1 VKHEVSVQQ
10 GEDFMKYEI
19 GDFVSKP
26 VTGVCRIEDILYL
39 DAQGKRDHKLYYL
52 MRPVEDEKEKI
63 YVSVANSDSAMRPC
77 MTEENAW
84 ELIEKI
90 PDIPTAW
97 TENEKT
103 REQKY
108 KEAVKANDPAALVAI
123 IKMIYQRKQQRL
135 AQGKKCTATDTKY
148 FQIAEKLLYAELGT
162 AIGKPKQEIVDTIIE
177 HIDRGAAV
185 DTGREL

>member
-1 VKHEVSVQQ
+1 MKPEVSVQQ
-10 GEDFMKYEI
+10 GDDFMKYEI
-19 GDFVSKP
+19 GDFVSKQ

-39 DAQGKRDHKLYYL
+39 DTQGKMDHKLYYL

-63 YVSVANSDSAMRPC
+63 YVSVANSDSALRPC
-77 MTEENAW
+77 LTEENAW
-84 ELIEKI
+84 KLIGMI
-90 PDIPTAW
+90 PDIPAAW
-97 TENEKT
+97 TENEKM

-148 FQIAEKLLYAELGT
+148 FRIAEKLLYEELGT
-162 AIGKPKQEIVDTIIE
+162 AIGKPKQEIADTIVE
-177 HIDRGAAV
+177 HIGQNSV
-185 DTGREL
+185 